1 MAIILIVLFL
11 IYALTSTNI
20 EQWLLIIKKI
30 LYKYKNNK
38 TNLNNVFFIHQKG
51 IQSVACFLNLLFKS
65 NNVSIIWVFK
75 PPDES

>member
-11 IYALTSTNI
+11 ICSLTSTNI
-20 EQWLLIIKKI
+20 EQWLLIIKEI
-30 LYKYKNNK
+30 LNKYKYNK
-38 TNLNNVFFIHQKG
+38 TNLNNVFFITKKG

-65 NNVSIIWVFK
+65 NYVSIIWVFR